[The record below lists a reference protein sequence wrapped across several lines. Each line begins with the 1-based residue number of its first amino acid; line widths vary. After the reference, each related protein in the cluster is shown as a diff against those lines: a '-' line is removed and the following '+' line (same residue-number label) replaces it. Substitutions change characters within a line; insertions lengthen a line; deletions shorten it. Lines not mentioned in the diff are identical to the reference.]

1 MPGVAEAVVIAEEKL
16 AYLKVDSKSFD
27 AAMAQL
33 AGAGERWSVLSGES
47 GRTAPRYDIN
57 LISQAERWSA
67 MVDILVR
74 NLDKTI
80 ARRLKEK
87 AKAKG
92 ASVNETARQAIAAF
106 VMPNKEDAWAAV
118 DRIRA
123 KIGKVSGDST
133 ADIRA
138 DRDSR

>member
-1 MPGVAEAVVIAEEKL
+1 
-16 AYLKVDSKSFD
+16 
-27 AAMAQL
+27 
-33 AGAGERWSVLSGES
+33 
-47 GRTAPRYDIN
+47 
-57 LISQAERWSA
+57 

-74 NLDKTI
+74 NVDEDI

-92 ASVNETARQAIAAF
+92 TSVNETARQAIAAY
-106 VMPNKEDAWAAV
+106 VKPSKEDAWAAV

-133 ADIRA
+133 ADIRE
-138 DRDSR
+138 DRDNGWGRDHG